1 MKVGMNLLLWTA
13 FVEEAHFPILE
24 KIKKTGYDGVEIP
37 LFDGDAEHYKKIK
50 KELDNLGLGCTAV
63 TVVNADTNPIS
74 PDASVRKAALDRIK
88 WALDMTSVMG
98 GDVLAG
104 PYHSALGVFS
114 GQPPTADERKRAV
127 EVLTQAADHAQ
138 KVKVKIAIEYL
149 NRFEC
154 YFLTNA
160 LDAKNLVREIN
171 HPYFGTMYD
180 TFHANIEEKNISQAI
195 ASMEDTYVHVHISE
209 NDRGTPGSGH
219 VHWDETFKALRKAKY
234 DGWLTIEAF
243 GRALPDLAAATK
255 IWRDMFP
262 SPEDVYGNGFK
273 FIKEKWKDLQ
283 FRKPKTHAL
292 NIGFNYDFSNNV
304 LGYDLGYWY
313 KPSNIG
319 LTYGASLLLRTDFTN
334 TKIGFAPVLG
344 YKIWQFHIQ
353 TGYQFLS
360 KARTNF
366 FTTNTLFIDIRFV
379 LINNTKIKK

>member
-1 MKVGMNLLLWTA
+1 MKVGMNLLVWTA
-13 FVEEAHFPILE
+13 FVTEEHFPILE

-74 PDASVRKAALDRIK
+74 PDASIRKAALERIK

-98 GDVLAG
+98 GDLLAG

-180 TFHANIEEKNISQAI
+180 TFHANIEEKNISHAI

-273 FIKEKWKDLQ
+273 FIKEKWEAFK
-283 FRKPKTHAL
+283 
-292 NIGFNYDFSNNV
+292 
-304 LGYDLGYWY
+304 
-313 KPSNIG
+313 
-319 LTYGASLLLRTDFTN
+319 
-334 TKIGFAPVLG
+334 
-344 YKIWQFHIQ
+344 
-353 TGYQFLS
+353 
-360 KARTNF
+360 
-366 FTTNTLFIDIRFV
+366 
-379 LINNTKIKK
+379 

>member
-13 FVEEAHFPILE
+13 FVTEEHFPILE

-37 LFDGDAEHYKKIK
+37 LFDGDSEHYKKIK

-74 PDASVRKAALDRIK
+74 PDASIRKAGLERIK

-98 GDVLAG
+98 GDLLAG

-195 ASMEDTYVHVHISE
+195 ASMEDTYIHVHISE

-273 FIKEKWKDLQ
+273 FIKEKWEAFK
-283 FRKPKTHAL
+283 
-292 NIGFNYDFSNNV
+292 
-304 LGYDLGYWY
+304 
-313 KPSNIG
+313 
-319 LTYGASLLLRTDFTN
+319 
-334 TKIGFAPVLG
+334 
-344 YKIWQFHIQ
+344 
-353 TGYQFLS
+353 
-360 KARTNF
+360 
-366 FTTNTLFIDIRFV
+366 
-379 LINNTKIKK
+379 

>member
-1 MKVGMNLLLWTA
+1 MKVGMNLLVWTA
-13 FVEEAHFPILE
+13 FVTEEHFPILE

-74 PDASVRKAALDRIK
+74 PDASIRKAALDRIK

-98 GDVLAG
+98 GDLLAG

-114 GQPPTADERKRAV
+114 GQPPTADERKRAI
-127 EVLTQAADHAQ
+127 EVLTQAAEHAQ

-195 ASMEDTYVHVHISE
+195 ASMEDTYIHVHISE

-273 FIKEKWKDLQ
+273 FIKEKWEAFK
-283 FRKPKTHAL
+283 
-292 NIGFNYDFSNNV
+292 
-304 LGYDLGYWY
+304 
-313 KPSNIG
+313 
-319 LTYGASLLLRTDFTN
+319 
-334 TKIGFAPVLG
+334 
-344 YKIWQFHIQ
+344 
-353 TGYQFLS
+353 
-360 KARTNF
+360 
-366 FTTNTLFIDIRFV
+366 
-379 LINNTKIKK
+379 

>member
-1 MKVGMNLLLWTA
+1 MKVGMNLLVWTA
-13 FVEEAHFPILE
+13 FVTEEHFPILE

-50 KELDNLGLGCTAV
+50 KELDNLGLGCTTV

-74 PDASVRKAALDRIK
+74 PDASVRKAGLERIK

-273 FIKEKWKDLQ
+273 FIKEKWEAFK
-283 FRKPKTHAL
+283 
-292 NIGFNYDFSNNV
+292 
-304 LGYDLGYWY
+304 
-313 KPSNIG
+313 
-319 LTYGASLLLRTDFTN
+319 
-334 TKIGFAPVLG
+334 
-344 YKIWQFHIQ
+344 
-353 TGYQFLS
+353 
-360 KARTNF
+360 
-366 FTTNTLFIDIRFV
+366 
-379 LINNTKIKK
+379 

>member
-13 FVEEAHFPILE
+13 FVTEEHFPILE

-74 PDASVRKAALDRIK
+74 PDASIRKAGLDRIK

-98 GDVLAG
+98 GDLLAG

-138 KVKVKIAIEYL
+138 KVNVKIAIEYL

-160 LDAKNLVREIN
+160 MDAKNLVREIN

-273 FIKEKWKDLQ
+273 FIKEKWEAFK
-283 FRKPKTHAL
+283 
-292 NIGFNYDFSNNV
+292 
-304 LGYDLGYWY
+304 
-313 KPSNIG
+313 
-319 LTYGASLLLRTDFTN
+319 
-334 TKIGFAPVLG
+334 
-344 YKIWQFHIQ
+344 
-353 TGYQFLS
+353 
-360 KARTNF
+360 
-366 FTTNTLFIDIRFV
+366 
-379 LINNTKIKK
+379 

>member
-13 FVEEAHFPILE
+13 FVTEEHFPILE

-74 PDASVRKAALDRIK
+74 PDASIRKAGLERIK

-98 GDVLAG
+98 GDLLAG

-160 LDAKNLVREIN
+160 MDAKNLVREIN

-180 TFHANIEEKNISQAI
+180 TFHANIEEKNISHAI

-273 FIKEKWKDLQ
+273 FIKEKWEAFK
-283 FRKPKTHAL
+283 
-292 NIGFNYDFSNNV
+292 
-304 LGYDLGYWY
+304 
-313 KPSNIG
+313 
-319 LTYGASLLLRTDFTN
+319 
-334 TKIGFAPVLG
+334 
-344 YKIWQFHIQ
+344 
-353 TGYQFLS
+353 
-360 KARTNF
+360 
-366 FTTNTLFIDIRFV
+366 
-379 LINNTKIKK
+379 